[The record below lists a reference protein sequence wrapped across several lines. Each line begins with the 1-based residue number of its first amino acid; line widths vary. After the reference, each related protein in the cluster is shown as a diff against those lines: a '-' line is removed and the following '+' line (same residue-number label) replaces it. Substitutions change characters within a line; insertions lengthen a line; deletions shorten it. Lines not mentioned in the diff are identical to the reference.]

1 MKLNRKTKES
11 NEIST
16 SSLPDIIFMLLIFF
30 MVTTVMRE
38 FEGLDVMLPRA
49 KTIEKLESK
58 RHTSYVWATK
68 DGLISVDDQIIN
80 ITNLGDLMYQKIT
93 KDPKLTVSLKSDEN
107 SLMKTISDI
116 PKTRPFL
123 DFEEAV
129 QIGRKRVRE
138 ILGDGWQPARRPF
151 RGCRN

>member
-38 FEGLDVMLPRA
+38 FEGLDVILPRA

-58 RHTSYVWATK
+58 RHTTYIWATK
-68 DGLISVDDQIIN
+68 DGLISVDDRLIN
-80 ITNLGDLMYQKIT
+80 IKDLSNVIYTKVV
-93 KDPKLTVSLKSDEN
+93 KDPKVTVSLKSDEKTT
-107 SLMKTISDI
+107 MKLITDIHSQLRKANALKLNYSALTIK
-116 PKTRPFL
+116 P
-123 DFEEAV
+123 
-129 QIGRKRVRE
+129 G
-138 ILGDGWQPARRPF
+138 
-151 RGCRN
+151 

>member
-1 MKLNRKTKES
+1 MKLNRKNKQS

-38 FEGLDVMLPRA
+38 FEGLDVVLPRA

-58 RHTSYVWATK
+58 RHTSYIWATK
-68 DGLISVDDQIIN
+68 DGLVSVDDKIVQMN
-80 ITNLGDLMYQKIT
+80 SLGELMYQKIT
-93 KDPKLTVSLKSDEN
+93 NDPKLTVSLKSDQN

-116 PKTRPFL
+116 HTEL
-123 DFEEAV
+123 
-129 QIGRKRVRE
+129 RKAQALKLNYSALTE
-138 ILGDGWQPARRPF
+138 K
-151 RGCRN
+151 